1 MSQDLEGSLTIR
13 DVIDSDE
20 GKYQCVAKNFAGTR
34 TSEEGFLLM
43 QGASLKKHVYD
54 IFYIFL
60 KMIPQSSINII
71 YFKFS

>member
-1 MSQDLEGSLTIR
+1 MSQDLEGSLTIK

-43 QGASLKKHVYD
+43 QGNSSVE
-54 IFYIFL
+54 IFCNVGM
-60 KMIPQSSINII
+60 KSHNR
-71 YFKFS
+71 